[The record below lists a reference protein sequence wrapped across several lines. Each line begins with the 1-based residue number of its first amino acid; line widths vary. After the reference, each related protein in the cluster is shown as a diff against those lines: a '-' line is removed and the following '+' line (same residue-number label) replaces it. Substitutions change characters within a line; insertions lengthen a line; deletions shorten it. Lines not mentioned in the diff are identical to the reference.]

1 MPALRCG
8 ETGLKISL
16 DIEVSSVCGITVQC
30 GSGKIDQLLAETEAF
45 RSQTS
50 DTLDQAMRKKA
61 LGL

>member
-1 MPALRCG
+1 M
-8 ETGLKISL
+8 
-16 DIEVSSVCGITVQC
+16 QC